1 MTKSKKV
8 NSLTPEDIK
17 VWEDFNKN
25 NIFISSKKED
35 QEVRLPFEN
44 KKNDKSIDYK
54 IDLHGNSLNQAT
66 ALVKK
71 TIEQCYEQELR
82 NILIVT
88 GKGLRSRVKENPYL
102 SEDLSLLK
110 FSVPKVIKDNFSNI
124 VISIVEAPKDLG
136 GSGALLVKLKKR

>member
-44 KKNDKSIDYK
+44 KKKDKSIDYK

-71 TIEQCYEQELR
+71 IIEQCYEQGLR

-110 FSVPKVIKDNFSNI
+110 FSVPKFIKDNFSNI
-124 VISIVEAPKDLG
+124 VISIAEAPKDLG